1 MFSMKNIILL
11 LMIALAPFGVMAQAD
26 SQGNIQDNI
35 TADSGAVADSGE
47 AGGIVAT
54 ENGSGKPN
62 ALKDNW
68 IYLAL
73 GAVLIAILSSAAT
86 RALMANK
93 TKTPE
98 QAIREEPAE
107 SAIETKAK
115 DTKTNTAELK
125 KVKAELKAFMAQ
137 VQELQANNAN
147 LERNLE
153 IYRNF
158 DSGYFNEAFRKLI
171 APMNEALE
179 KGSEKEILENLLK
192 IMGHFSSLTRYKISK
207 KQPYDEANIHYLL
220 NQKSNENIAVD
231 INGDTPIDKIPKN
244 IKTIIDMLK
253 QQDSKGLD
261 DSIVAGYKIKNL

>member
-1 MFSMKNIILL
+1 MKNIILF
-11 LMIALAPFGVMAQAD
+11 LMIVLAPFGVLAQTD
-26 SQGNIQDNI
+26 TQGNVPDSIGAQDD
-35 TADSGAVADSGE
+35 TATDSGE
-47 AGGIVAT
+47 AGGIVAN
-54 ENGSGKPN
+54 EVKSDSS
-62 ALKDNW
+62 LKDNW

-73 GAVLIAILSSAAT
+73 GAIVIAVISSVVT
-86 RALMANK
+86 RAM
-93 TKTPE
+93 TKSKPMVKE
-98 QAIREEPAE
+98 EIIPEEPVAHNDVPKGKE
-107 SAIETKAK
+107 P
-115 DTKTNTAELK
+115 KTNTAETK
-125 KVKAELKAFMAQ
+125 KLKADLKSLMAQ
-137 VQELQANNAN
+137 VQELQTNNAN
-147 LERNLE
+147 LDRNLE

-171 APMNEALE
+171 APMNEAME

-231 INGDTPIDKIPKN
+231 INGNTPIDKIPKN

-253 QQDSKGLD
+253 QQDSRGLD

>member
-1 MFSMKNIILL
+1 MKNIILL
-11 LMIALAPFGVMAQAD
+11 LIIALIPLGVLAQAD
-26 SQGNIQDNI
+26 SQGNLPDSI
-35 TADSGAVADSGE
+35 TANDDTLDNGE

-54 ENGSGKPN
+54 ENVSDKSN

-73 GAVLIAILSSAAT
+73 GAVVIAIASSVVT
-86 RALMANK
+86 RALTANK
-93 TKTPE
+93 TKIPE
-98 QAIREEPAE
+98 QKIQEEPAE
-107 SAIETKAK
+107 STVETKTK
-115 DTKTNTAELK
+115 DIKANPTELK
-125 KVKAELKAFMAQ
+125 KLKAEAKALVAQ

-147 LERNLE
+147 LDRNLE

-158 DSGYFNEAFRKLI
+158 DSGYFNEAFRKLV
-171 APMNEALE
+171 APMNEAME

-192 IMGHFSSLTRYKISK
+192 ISGHFSSLTRYKISK

-220 NQKSNENIAVD
+220 NQKTSNENITVD
-231 INGDTPIDKIPKN
+231 ITGSTPIDKIPKN

-261 DSIVAGYKIKNL
+261 DSIIAGYKIKNL